1 MIKHLPNTKLRVG
14 KTWRATGF
22 QFILPGLIAPL
33 LFTAAAFGQ
42 CGWPAPVKRALVP
55 IRFAQKAAPASR
67 RYQPPGPKARDDSGE
82 TSIQEAR
89 GADSC
94 LNSANLKPSHRY
106 PANPN
111 SPLPPASAFGLQTN
125 LRRYLETW
133 PTPTTFTDDCP
144 EYVGDSDDDLH

>member
-1 MIKHLPNTKLRVG
+1 MMKSLPNTKPRAG
-14 KTWRATGF
+14 RTWWTAGF
-22 QFILPGLIAPL
+22 RFILPGLIAPL

-67 RYQPPGPKARDDSGE
+67 GYQPPGPKAGDDSGE
-82 TSIQEAR
+82 PPKAQ

-94 LNSANLKPSHRY
+94 LTPAGLKPSPHP
-106 PANPN
+106 PATSN

-125 LRRYLETW
+125 LRRYLEAW
-133 PTPTTFTDDCP
+133 PTPGTAVTDDCP
-144 EYVGDSDDDLH
+144 EYVGGSDDDLH